1 MEAFNILKED
11 SERGRKRRE
20 ELQACLKLINREEH
34 GLGIEMNQRY
44 TSTAVYK
51 SDQGAMPTFST
62 DPLEYYH
69 ATTYPGARL
78 PHVWLSHTIPSKA
91 VSTIDLA
98 GKARFSLFT
107 GIGGQGWK
115 DAAER
120 ISAELGVP
128 IAAYSIG
135 FRQDYEDRYLDWAK
149 VRDIE
154 ESGCVLVRPDYFV
167 AWRSQRWEQDGVEKL
182 RTVMKSVLSRS

>member
-1 MEAFNILKED
+1 M
-11 SERGRKRRE
+11 
-20 ELQACLKLINREEH
+20 
-34 GLGIEMNQRY
+34 
-44 TSTAVYK
+44 
-51 SDQGAMPTFST
+51 
-62 DPLEYYH
+62 
-69 ATTYPGARL
+69 
-78 PHVWLSHTIPSKA
+78 
-91 VSTIDLA
+91 A

-182 RTVMKSVLSRS
+182 RTQELDVGLGEGTEMGRSVPRLARHWEARVGRSAK